1 MRCCVIAALALNTPT
16 VLAQSSATEARAIV
30 PETMLTA
37 PDNPSPK
44 KISNATVIVLAIVIN
59 GIEQDDTSAI
69 LQLQKNE
76 IAVAQTDLVKWN
88 MPKPIAQE
96 IIFEGFAYVRL
107 SDIPDIEWKVNPKTQ
122 SLLINAKASAFSV
135 YKIAVEDEKAP
146 PLTASPLG
154 GFFNYDVQAER
165 SNRLNSVGGLYEFSL
180 FGKWGFGSSSSLYRN
195 NNGSSSNVRLD
206 TSWTIDVPDKRQSVW
221 LGDAISAG
229 GTWGR
234 SVRFGGIRWGTNF
247 ALSPG
252 FSTLPLP
259 TVRGETALPSTLD
272 LYVNNSYGS
281 QTTIP
286 AGPFDLAN
294 VPLVTGK
301 GEIRMAVRDVLGR
314 EQIIVQPYYASRAL
328 LKPGLHD
335 FSIEAGRIREDYGFA
350 SNNYGRAFIAGT
362 DRLGIT
368 PNFTTEIRGEILKS
382 QQTVGAGGTW
392 LLGTLGTVGVQGAT
406 SRTSAGNGWSSGIS
420 MDRQAPDISGSF
432 IARYATRN
440 FTQLGEIE
448 GRSTK
453 VSAALALGMSWLQGG
468 IGASYAHQ
476 TTWQNDRNRLVAL
489 SYSRSL
495 GQNAY
500 FSLAA
505 TRQLDAR
512 SGTTFSLTLI
522 HTLGTQGSISAVQT
536 KDKNSSYT
544 ALQLQRNM
552 PSGPGYGYQINAD
565 QSESRRYSA
574 LGTLQNAYT
583 RLSGGVAHS
592 DNDNAYRVGA
602 TGAVAVLGG
611 SAFPTRRIE
620 DSFAVVKVGDYDG
633 ISVLRDNQKVA
644 STGDDGYAFIT
655 GLRGYEKNRIS
666 IDQADLPFDAEIDTL
681 DMIIT
686 PAMRSGISVLFPVRR
701 VQSATASLVTAD
713 GKPLPPG
720 TEVIMQNQQK
730 KSTVGFDGKIFISS
744 VEKRVK
750 LSARVNA
757 SHCYAEVDMIESS
770 DTIPALGTVLC
781 EERPQ

>member
-1 MRCCVIAALALNTPT
+1 MRSCLIAALALNTHA
-16 VLAQSSATEARAIV
+16 VLAQTNATAERAIV
-30 PETMLTA
+30 PETMSTA
-37 PDNPSPK
+37 QDHPSK
-44 KISNATVIVLAIVIN
+44 QKISNASIVVFAVLIN
-59 GIEQDDTSAI
+59 GIEQDDTSEV

-76 IAVAQTDLVKWN
+76 IAVLQTDLVRWN
-88 MPKPIAQE
+88 MPKSTAPE
-96 IIFEGFAYVRL
+96 IIFEGAAYIKL
-107 SDIPDIEWKVNPKTQ
+107 SDIPGVKWKINPKTQ
-122 SLLINAKASAFSV
+122 SLLIDAKASAFSV
-135 YKIAVEDEKAP
+135 YKIAVEDEKTP
-146 PLTASPLG
+146 VLTPSPLG
-154 GFFNYDVQAER
+154 GFFNYDVQTER
-165 SNRLNSVGGLYEFSL
+165 SDRMNSVGGLYEFSL
-180 FGKWGFGSSSSLYRN
+180 FGKWGFASSSSLYRS
-195 NNGSSSNVRLD
+195 NNGNSSNIRLD
-206 TSWTIDVPDKRQSVW
+206 TSWTIDVPDKKQSVW

-234 SVRFGGIRWGTNF
+234 SVRFGGVRWGTNF
-247 ALSPG
+247 ALTPG

-335 FSIEAGRIREDYGFA
+335 FSVEAGFVREDYGFA
-350 SNNYGRAFIAGT
+350 SNNYGRAFVSGT

-368 PNFTTEIRGEILKS
+368 PNFTSEVRGEILSS

-392 LLGTLGTVGVQGAT
+392 LLGTFGTVGVQGAA
-406 SRTSAGNGWSSGIS
+406 SRADAGSGWSSGIS
-420 MDRQAPDISGSF
+420 MDRQAPDLSGSF

-448 GRSTK
+448 GRATK
-453 VSAALALGMSWLQGG
+453 VSGALALGMPWLNGG

-476 TTWQNDRNRLVAL
+476 TTWQNERNRLVAL
-489 SYSRSL
+489 SYSRSI

-512 SGTTFSLTLI
+512 NGTMLSLTLI
-522 HTLGTQGSISAVQT
+522 HTLGTQGSVSAVQT
-536 KDKNSSYT
+536 KDKDSSYT

-552 PSGPGYGYQINAD
+552 PTGPGYGYQINAD

-574 LGTLQNAYT
+574 QGTVQNAYT
-583 RLSGGVAHS
+583 RLSGGVAHT
-592 DNDNAYRVGA
+592 DFDNAYRVGA
-602 TGAVAVLGG
+602 AGAVAVMGG

-620 DSFAVVKVGDYDG
+620 DSFAVVKVGDYKD

-644 STGDDGYAFIT
+644 STGDNGYAFIT

-666 IDQADLPFDAEIDTL
+666 IDQADLPFDAEIDKL
-681 DMIIT
+681 DMVIT

-701 VQSATASLVTAD
+701 MQSATAKIVSAD
-713 GKPLPPG
+713 GKPLLPG
-720 TEVIMQNQQK
+720 IEVTVADQPK

-744 VEKRVK
+744 TEKRVK
-750 LSARVNA
+750 LSAKINA
-757 SHCYAEVDMIESS
+757 ADCYAEADMIESS
-770 DTIPALGTVLC
+770 ETIPALGIVVC
-781 EERPQ
+781 QERAQ